1 MLRAVF
7 ATLVAAVIVACTSS
21 GGTSTGMTGER
32 LSGQARQMS
41 ANVITAAEIQAQSFK
56 NAWQAILS
64 LRPNWPRIDAVV
76 NTKRLQYEM
85 LQDIP
90 VDTIKEIR
98 LLSREQAR
106 VRFGPEAQQLILVI
120 TK

>member
-1 MLRAVF
+1 MQRLVLVF
-7 ATLVAAVIVACTSS
+7 VLVVVVAACASS
-21 GGTSTGMTGER
+21 GGTSTGITGER
-32 LSGQARQMS
+32 LSGEARAMS

-64 LRPNWPRIDAVV
+64 LRPNWPKIDGYVNSRRI
-76 NTKRLQYEM
+76 QYERF
-85 LQDIP
+85 QDIP
-90 VDTIKEIR
+90 ADSVREIR

-106 VRFGPEAQQLILVI
+106 VRFGPEAQQVIHVI